1 MPHKE
6 GLLSM
11 PTSNERFQPLE
22 MKNFKVL
29 KMPVIFLLVLGILF
43 STSCQNPDNK
53 ADDSKDGS
61 NAVKRYEKAELG
73 GIVYNSKIGMLGENR
88 IFRLHIKQDGK
99 FMCLTDSEGNVIKE
113 KKCPYD
119 YYSYDT
125 DNEGRIYIYS
135 EAINE
140 EMKCTEMKVYVYD
153 ADFSLVDEIDLGYGT
168 LTNGA
173 ISLTELDVDPDRRMI
188 LSEPYGEIK
197 VFDFSGRLIN
207 TIEHKIIDIDIG
219 EGGKLLTLGLSDEG
233 RHVVS
238 FIDPAAGIT
247 EWEHGL
253 DGSGYSAVEYNR
265 SDKSIY
271 IADGNGIFRYSPEVN
286 KKEYIFDNIRS
297 SGISGFTV
305 DDFAFGPEGVLFVAN
320 GQKLYRFSVD
330 EGKGTEAGTDV
341 CELTLGEFYSLKE
354 VWESAA
360 KEFELINPNVRIK
373 VIDYK
378 EKYANNH
385 EKYILSLNTELM
397 SGMGPDMLDSG
408 EVPFITYGAK
418 GFLVDLGDYIK
429 NDPGFS
435 DASFFMNVIESF
447 RHNGKLYAMPLTFL
461 FQAVIA
467 SGPNL
472 RAEGISI
479 DDTQWDWTD
488 FYDICKRVT
497 KDENGDGINEKYA
510 MPRISEDFLLSQMC
524 GGDYSIFVD
533 IKGKKARFDSKE
545 FRDTLELCR
554 AFYRDQLVHPSKQD
568 FEMEASD
575 RDMFTFTPVY
585 LYPHNFLIVQL
596 VKFSEDSILMRLPG
610 EHGQGKVSAGAA
622 ISINSS
628 CKSKDVCWDFVKFLA
643 NYERFGQT
651 AGMTQTTGFFTNRA
665 ISNARLDKLGPVS
678 VGGLGDG
685 FVLDRKYR
693 DFIES
698 YISDTRTSAY
708 PGNEINNIVSSEAG
722 AFFSGT
728 ASADAVAKR
737 IRNRVELYLNE

>member
-1 MPHKE
+1 
-6 GLLSM
+6 M

-29 KMPVIFLLVLGILF
+29 KMLVIFLLVLGILF

-297 SGISGFTV
+297 SGISGFSV

-341 CELTLGEFYSLKE
+341 CELTLGKFYSLNE

-510 MPRISEDFLLSQMC
+510 MPRVLELYLLNLMC
-524 GGDYSIFVD
+524 GRDYSTFVD
-533 IKGKKARFDSKE
+533 IEGKEARFDSEE
-545 FRDTLELCR
+545 FRDILELCR
-554 AFYRDQLVHPSKQD
+554 SFYRDQLVHPSKFSNQID
-568 FEMEASD
+568 GSD
-575 RDMFTFTPVY
+575 RGMFTFLPTDY
-585 LYPHNFLIVQL
+585 LHVSELTMQL
-596 VKFSEDSILMRLPG
+596 MERISEDSILLRLPG
-610 EHGQGKVSAGAA
+610 EHGQARATAGSS

-628 CKSKDVCWDFVKFLA
+628 CKSKDICWEFIKFMA
-643 NYERFGQT
+643 NYDRLGQT
-651 AGMTQTTGFFTNRA
+651 PGVAQNSGFSTNKAIFYAG
-665 ISNARLDKLGPVS
+665 LDSVS
-678 VGGLGDG
+678 AWNIGEGRS
-685 FVLDRKYR
+685 VLDRKFR
-693 DFIES
+693 DFKES
-698 YISDTRTSAY
+698 YISDISSSVY
-708 PGNEINNIVSSEAG
+708 PGNEINYIVYSEVG
-722 AFFSGT
+722 AFFDGT
-728 ASADAVAKR
+728 VSADAVAKR
-737 IRNRVELYLNE
+737 IQNRVELYLNE